1 MKVFI
6 SHYFGDEARFDD
18 LCHALEKEN
27 VPYWNPQEMRSGASL
42 REQLQKAIEECALC
56 IFLATRKSVES
67 SWCNAELGAFWGS
80 KKRVIVYVAD
90 DSLSDEDIP
99 PQFKGDLYHRKIRH
113 VVADANKIR
122 QESIS
127 RQKKRLPEKNATT
140 IVGEISVGVL
150 VDLLRAVIGPKEAK
164 PPFSET
170 MTLLAT
176 LIMYKSGDQGL
187 ERGTDLSALVEPH
200 LTCLIGESIES
211 LKTYGKG
218 TWDFGFSMETSSGH
232 WTGYSCKYYTY
243 AGGDVEI
250 YSGCL
255 VLHVNQGKID
265 GCAIASQIKEI
276 GVQHPAKYEIDG
288 VVSRAGEIIP
298 GEIISL
304 GAFSIKDN
312 ESE

>member
-6 SHYFGDEARFDD
+6 SHSLEDEFRFDD
-18 LCHALEKEN
+18 LCHALEREN
-27 VPYWNPQEMRSGASL
+27 VPYWNPKEMRSGASL
-42 REQLQKAIEECALC
+42 REQLQNAIEECVLC

-67 SWCNAELGAFWGS
+67 SWCSAELGAFWGS
-80 KKRVIVYVAD
+80 KKDVIVYVAD
-90 DSLSDEDIP
+90 DSLSDDDIP
-99 PQFKGDLYHRKIRH
+99 PQFKGDLWLRKLRD
-113 VVADANKIR
+113 VVEDAKKIL
-122 QESIS
+122 QESNAH
-127 RQKKRLPEKNATT
+127 QKKFQQEKNATAV
-140 IVGEISVGVL
+140 VGKMSVGAL
-150 VDLLRAVIGPKEAK
+150 VELLRDVIGPREAK

-170 MTLLAT
+170 MSRLAT
-176 LIMYKSGDQGL
+176 LVMSKSGL
-187 ERGTDLSALVEPH
+187 RGIEKGADLSALVEPH
-200 LTCLIGESIES
+200 LSCLIGESIES

-218 TWDFGFSMETSSGH
+218 TWDSGFSMTTSSGH
-232 WTGYSCKYYTY
+232 WTGYSCIYSTA

-265 GCAIASQIKEI
+265 GCAIASQIREI
-276 GVQHPAKYEIDG
+276 GVQRPTKYEIDG